1 MADQIQVRRDTA
13 SNWTSNDPT
22 LAAGE
27 LGYETDTT
35 YLKVGDG
42 STAWSSLGYAFK
54 GLAGLAVTDGN
65 FIVGN
70 GTSFVAE
77 TGATARTSLG
87 LAIGTD
93 VQAYD
98 SNLTSF
104 VSTFTLP
111 TSDGSANQILKTNG
125 SGTLSF
131 TDDAGGVDT
140 SGTPVANDFA
150 RFTDADTIEGRSY
163 SEVRSDLGL
172 VIGTNVQ
179 AYDAQLADVAGL
191 AVTDGGFIV
200 GDGSNFVLETGATA
214 RTSLGVAIGTDVLA
228 HDANLQSFVT
238 TFTLPTSDGSANQ
251 VLKTDGS
258 ATLSFVDQSGGVDTS
273 GTPAANDFARFTDA
287 DTIEGRSYA
296 EVKADLSLEIGT
308 DVLAYDSNLQ
318 SFVTPFT
325 LPTSDGTAN
334 QLLKTNGSAT
344 LGFTGTIDGGSS
356 S

>member
-1 MADQIQVRRDTA
+1 MADQIQIRRDTA

-22 LAAGE
+22 LSAGE

-42 STAWSSLGYAFK
+42 STAWSSLAYAFK
-54 GLAGLAVTDGN
+54 GLAGLGVTDGN

-77 TGATARTSLG
+77 SGATARTSLG

-111 TSDGSANQILKTNG
+111 TSDGTANQILKTNG
-125 SGTLSF
+125 SGTISF
-131 TDDAGGVDT
+131 ADDAGGIALTDISVGSEGT
-140 SGTPVANDFA
+140 ASGDGSVAYNNSTGVFTYTPPTAAGISALAVASNL
-150 RFTDADTIEGRSY
+150 
-163 SEVRSDLGL
+163 SDLNSATTAR
-172 VIGTNVQ
+172 TNLGVAVGSDVQ
-179 AYDAQLADVAGL
+179 AYD
-191 AVTDGGFIV
+191 
-200 GDGSNFVLETGATA
+200 SNLT
-214 RTSLGVAIGTDVLA
+214 
-228 HDANLQSFVT
+228 SFVT
-238 TFTLPTSDGSANQ
+238 AFTLPTSDSTAGY
-251 VLKTDGS
+251 VLKTDG
-258 ATLSFVDQSGGVDTS
+258 AGTLSFAAQSGGVDTS
-273 GTPAANDFARFTDA
+273 GTPVANDFARFTDA

-318 SFVTPFT
+318 SFVTTFT

-334 QLLKTNGSAT
+334 QLLKTDGSAT
-344 LGFTGTIDGGSS
+344 IGFTSTIDGGSS